1 MASGD
6 FEHDRH
12 DRVEPGTG
20 NLEPAGNKERGELGP
35 KSEEGFDLGQIWLLL
50 RANGR
55 MVLAVAGALFGLVML
70 VTLASRMEFR
80 SSGRLYLGDLAGKS
94 ERSATD
100 SAPLDLSSS
109 AQGDVGSEVEILKSQ
124 SLITRAILDSGL
136 NVTITPESWRPPRYL
151 FWLASGRDPR
161 LLEGASKELAAMDA
175 SLPDD
180 ARDEQTY
187 HVRFITATSYELWSE
202 DQDKRLALGRL
213 QEPVSFGGVKLT
225 LLPGSARAPRAGARY
240 EIQVHPMQEV
250 LNRTLK
256 ALNVVAPKS
265 IGSTEPIKVI
275 TLDFTHGSP
284 VHAAAFLRRLMAGY
298 LEQRQS
304 WKTEEATA
312 AERFVTEQLR
322 GMRESLEKTEQKLAE
337 YRINT
342 PVVVLDNEA
351 KAMIEQVGKYEE
363 QRVAAHLQVSALS
376 DMKSALKNP
385 NATMETFLLG
395 EGNDSVLQG
404 LAKSLQDA
412 RTELARL
419 EERLTPAAPEVKE
432 KRAQVEKQLEMI
444 RGYVTSRLSRA
455 QGNLGSLNRII
466 GQFEEKLK
474 TVPGAEL
481 GLEKIARESEVYS
494 KLYSYLLERQ
504 QQAAISK
511 ASTVSKNRILDVPQP
526 IYREDSPKLGFRLAS
541 ALLGLLLGAA
551 YVLVRHMTSSSLESE
566 SDVRRSLAGYPIS
579 ASIPQRRAEPTDE
592 DRPEPRPFD
601 VLAGDP
607 GSLYAEAYR
616 MLRANLYLATDNAL
630 GQVVLVTSPTDGDG
644 KTTCTLALAAA
655 LAADGKLVLVIDSDI
670 RTPSH
675 HELTGRPATLGLSS
689 ILTGSC
695 EWQRAVQRV
704 PLAIGELY
712 SIATGPR
719 QSPELLSSDELLE
732 FLALVKSRFDFV
744 LLDSASFP
752 QVSDALVLG
761 RAADHVLTVVRL
773 HHTPRRLAVEHARL
787 IAGSSRSHAIVVNG
801 VPSARTTRSQSPTAT
816 QADLLPMPPEK
827 PQRAPAPITLS

>member
-6 FEHDRH
+6 FEHEQRDPGAGG
-12 DRVEPGTG
+12 VEPLG
-20 NLEPAGNKERGELGP
+20 PKERGELDVR
-35 KSEEGFDLGQIWLLL
+35 SEEGFDVGQIWHLL
-50 RANGR
+50 RDNGR
-55 MVLAVAGALFGLVML
+55 VVLGVAGVLFGAVML
-70 VTLASRMEFR
+70 LTLASRMEFR
-80 SSGRLYLGDLAGKS
+80 ASGRLYLGDLAGGA
-94 ERSATD
+94 ERRSND
-100 SAPLDLSSS
+100 GAPLDLSST

-136 NVTITPESWRPPRYL
+136 NVTIAPEGFRPPRYL
-151 FWLASGRDPR
+151 RWLISGRDPR
-161 LLEGASKELAAMDA
+161 LLEGASKELAAVEA
-175 SLPDD
+175 ELPED
-180 ARDEQTY
+180 ARDDQTY
-187 HVRFITATSYELWSE
+187 HVRFTSATSYEVWTE
-202 DQDKRLALGRL
+202 DRDKRLAVGKLS
-213 QEPVSFGGVKLT
+213 EPLSFGGTKLT
-225 LLPGSARAPRAGARY
+225 LVPGSERAPKPGARY
-240 EIQVHPMQEV
+240 DLQVRPMQEV
-250 LNRTLK
+250 LTRTLK
-256 ALNVVAPKS
+256 ELNVVAPKS
-265 IGSTEPIKVI
+265 IGTTEPIKVI
-275 TLDFTHGSP
+275 TLDFSDRSP
-284 VHAAAFLRRLMAGY
+284 VQAAAFLRRLMGGY
-298 LEQRQS
+298 LEQRQT

-322 GMRESLEKTEQKLAE
+322 GMRESLEKTEQKMAE

-376 DMKSALKNP
+376 DMKRALKSP
-385 NATMETFLLG
+385 SATMDTFLLG
-395 EGNDSVLQG
+395 EGNDQVLQG
-404 LAKSLQDA
+404 LAKTLQDA

-432 KRAQVEKQLEMI
+432 KRAQVDKQLEMI
-444 RGYVTSRLSRA
+444 RGYVTSRLTRA
-455 QGNLGSLNRII
+455 QENLGSLNRII
-466 GQFEEKLK
+466 GQFEQKLK

-481 GLEKIARESEVYS
+481 GLEKIARESDVYS

-511 ASTVSKNRILDVPQP
+511 ASTVSKNRILDVPLP
-526 IYREDSPKLGFRLAS
+526 IYREDTPKLGFRLAS

-551 YVLVRHMTSSSLESE
+551 YVLARHMMSTSLESE

-579 ASIPQRRAEPTDE
+579 ASIPQRKTVPTHDAEE
-592 DRPEPRPFD
+592 EPRPFD

-607 GSLYAEAYR
+607 SSLYAEAYR
-616 MLRANLYLATDNAL
+616 MLRANLYLATANEL

-644 KTTCTLALAAA
+644 KTTCALALGAA

-670 RTPSH
+670 RAPSH
-675 HELTGRPATLGLSS
+675 HELTGRPAALGLSS
-689 ILTGSC
+689 VLTGSC

-704 PLAIGELY
+704 PLALGELY
-712 SIATGPR
+712 SIAAGPR

-744 LLDSASFP
+744 ILDSASFP
-752 QVSDALVLG
+752 QVSDALVLS

-787 IAGSSRSHAIVVNG
+787 IAGSSRSHAVVVNG
-801 VPSARTTRSQSPTAT
+801 VPPAGPTRTQLPTSMN
-816 QADLLPMPPEK
+816 DLYTTPPEK
-827 PQRAPAPITLS
+827 PQRSPASITLS